1 MIGIQELRK
10 RLVTN
15 WPIKL
20 TALALAAVLWAAVAA
35 QEPTTQLVSVDL
47 VVEPPPGR
55 TLTRA
60 LPPVRALYSGTA
72 RELIKLYAAPPIV
85 RRAIPDTV
93 SDSLFR
99 LSLSIGDLEPVQNA
113 DVTAQ
118 DIQPR
123 SIVLQLDD
131 VVRRT
136 VPVVAR
142 ASIRP
147 DSGFAL
153 FGGIAIVPSSLEVM
167 GPVAQVAR
175 VRELLT
181 LPIELRR
188 VSGPVHRAVEIDTA
202 GLGNV
207 RLSQRDVEIS
217 AEVGPISERVLMGI
231 PVAVGD
237 DQGNAWEPEPP
248 AVIVTVRGP
257 TARLLRMTR
266 DSVAVAA
273 LPQSEGEA
281 DTVRLE
287 VIAPPGIEGTATPD
301 SAVLQRRSSD

>member
-20 TALALAAVLWAAVAA
+20 TALALAAGLWAAVAA
-35 QEPTTQLVSVDL
+35 QEPTTQFVSVDL

-99 LSLSIGDLEPVQNA
+99 LSLSIGDLDPVQNA

-123 SIVLQLDD
+123 SIVLQLDI

-257 TARLLRMTR
+257 TARLLRITR